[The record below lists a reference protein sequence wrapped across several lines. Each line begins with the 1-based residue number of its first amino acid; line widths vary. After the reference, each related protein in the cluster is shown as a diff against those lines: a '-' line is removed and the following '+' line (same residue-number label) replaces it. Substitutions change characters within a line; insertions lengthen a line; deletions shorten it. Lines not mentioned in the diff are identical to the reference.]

1 MDLVRLS
8 SSADSCVSPR
18 LVRWISAPGF
28 LLVVLLIAGLA
39 PASAEAAECTNTW
52 TGPAEGTWQTA
63 ANWSTGKVPAAED
76 VACIGSG
83 KTVNVTAGTNKAAIV
98 QGEGT
103 LTVKESTLELLGT
116 GESSSMKNLTV
127 KYNAILTG
135 PGTINVSNTFAWTN
149 DSTMSGTGATV
160 LTSGATGSVTTGG
173 GWARLK
179 ERRLINEGSFAMNEG
194 VMALAEGGIFENKG
208 TLTVNHEEGVFDIF
222 DNGGTTRPRVV
233 NTGVLQKTSGS
244 GETNFEIN
252 FENSGEINAK
262 TGTFLFNLK
271 GGTGSLATGSTLK
284 GSLRFKGPS
293 FTAES
298 FNGKEASLTMR
309 EASLSVNAAQTA
321 TLGTLAM
328 DYKAEPTG
336 AGTLEITKALS
347 WESESTMSGGGST
360 VIAPSA
366 TATVTTYNA
375 YLTTRTLINE
385 GTFNLQGEGTVRP
398 SEGATIKNEATLN
411 TDCVVSYARFPGIET
426 VAGSKSPPMLINN
439 GTIQKT
445 VGTSET
451 RFDINV
457 VNNDTIT
464 AKTGSLLYNLA
475 GATVT
480 LAPESILEGENRFEK
495 SGIAAENFKMPSG
508 TITARESPITF
519 AGKNTSIA
527 NLKIEYETIIS
538 GSGDFEITQS
548 FNWNGQSTL
557 GGSGTTT
564 LGASSNNVLDSG
576 ATVATLSQRTLVN
589 KGTFT
594 QTSYSKLMLAG
605 GTTFRNKGTY
615 NLNSEPYPNW
625 ITDSIRYD
633 KEPGS
638 GRLINEGLFQRT
650 EGKFN
655 LEVTSLFENLGVLKP
670 QSSGIQ
676 IKHPVAVDRTVDAGF
691 QPACGDP
698 VNCATGDFSES
709 QTDVLIGGRG
719 VPLELTRA
727 YSAQAAAV
735 ASSAGAFGYGWSGS
749 FSDHLTIEGGGEK
762 VTLVAGNGNTFAF
775 TKVSGTTY
783 AGPAW
788 SQNSLSGSPEAGY
801 TLTCADQTELAFSG
815 AGKLEIV
822 TDRNGNETT
831 LGYDEA
837 GHLKTITDAAG
848 RQLTYTYNGGGQV
861 ESVKD
866 PMGHLVK
873 YTYESGNLASVTLP
887 GQETPRWKF
896 KYDASHRITEM
907 TDGREGKTTN
917 EYDTSSRVKSQTDP
931 GGHTLSFEY
940 AAFHTKV
947 TNKAT
952 GAVTDQWFTSNN
964 QPFSITSGFGT
975 ASATTET
982 FTYDAAA
989 ERTSATDGNGH
1000 TTAYGYDEEGN
1011 LTSEKDAKGNETKWT
1026 YSGTHDIVSITTP
1039 RGETTTIKRD
1049 ANGNLEA
1056 ISRPGPEKTTQTYS
1070 LEFDEN
1076 GQLES
1081 LTDPLESTWSFGYDS
1096 QGDLNSE
1103 TDPAGN
1109 TRSSEYDEDSRL
1121 IASVS
1126 PRGNLEG
1133 AEASEFETT
1142 VERDPQ
1148 GRPLKITDPLGHPTK
1163 YAYDGNDNI
1172 TAVTDANEHTTKYV
1186 YNADDERTK
1195 IERANGAVL
1204 KTEYDGAGH
1213 ATSQTD
1219 ANERT
1224 TTYIR
1229 NVLGQAVEVVDPLSR
1244 KTTREYDAAGNLK
1257 AITDPEERKT
1267 SLAYDKA
1274 NRLIEVDYSAEGTPD
1289 ASYEYDADGNLTGM
1303 VDGTGKSSFAY
1314 DQLDR
1319 LAESEDGHGDIVG
1332 YGYDLAEQLTGIAYP
1347 NGKSISRAF
1356 DATGRLE
1363 SVTDWLGGTT
1373 SFEYDADSNLE
1384 TVTFPVAS
1392 GDVDEYAYDPAGG
1405 MSEASFADG
1414 AETLASVSYLRNKVG
1429 QVEKE
1434 TSAGLPGAEE
1444 IAYGYDKNNR
1454 LISAGEASFEYDP
1467 ADNLVKGLGSTNKY
1481 DAASQLETGTG
1492 VSYTYDKL
1500 GERTEATPEAGPAI
1514 TYGYDQAG
1522 GLASIERPE
1531 EGEVPA
1537 ISESFTYDGTGLM
1550 ASKTSGVTTSH
1561 FTWDVGAELPLLLA
1575 DGESSYIYG
1584 PGGLPIEQISGEEE
1598 PTYLHHDQLGSTRV
1612 LTDAGGEATGTFSYG
1627 PYGAPVGSTGSAT
1640 TPMGFAGEYSDS
1652 ESGLQYLRARFY
1664 DPATAQFLTRDPLEA
1679 LTRQP
1684 YAYALDDPVHL
1695 VDPSGETAAVAC
1707 VIVEVPIIGEITCG
1721 AGLLVTAGTAAAE
1734 AGNLFFPDSTADDD
1748 VVGSPTI
1755 SQSVSDSE
1763 SSRSGGDGC
1772 PGSSKQDKKLTR
1784 GEIERLKR
1792 AGHDPHDLKE
1802 HGNSDLYKRPNGEIV
1817 EKPKPGR
1824 GQGEPVG
1831 VNIKDVP

>member
-1 MDLVRLS
+1 MGSKRKGKGLRLPRGPVSKGLTDLL
-8 SSADSCVSPR
+8 
-18 LVRWISAPGF
+18 F
-28 LLVVLLIAGLA
+28 LLAVALLLPGVVQ
-39 PASAEAAECTNTW
+39 AAECSNNW
-52 TGPAEGTWQTA
+52 TGPTEGAWQTA
-63 ANWSTGKVPAAED
+63 GNWSAGHAPNSSD

-83 KTVNVTAGTNKAAIV
+83 KTVNVTAGTNQAAVI

-103 LTVKESTLELLGT
+103 LTVKESTLELLGA
-116 GESSSMKNLTV
+116 GEPSSIKNLTV
-127 KYNAILTG
+127 KYNAVLTG

-149 DSTMSGTGATV
+149 ESTMSGTGATV
-160 LTSGATGSVTTGG
+160 LTPGATGSVTTGG

-179 ERRLINEGSFAMNEG
+179 ERRLVSEGSFAMNEG
-194 VMALAEGGIFENKG
+194 IMAITEGGILENKG
-208 TLTVNHEEGVFDIF
+208 TMTVNHQSTFDIF
-222 DNGGTTRPRVV
+222 DNGGTTRPKVV
-233 NTGVLQKTSGS
+233 NAGVLQKTSGT
-244 GETNFEIN
+244 GETKFAIN

-262 TGTFLFNLK
+262 TGTFLFNRG
-271 GGTGSLATGSTLK
+271 GGTGFLATGSILK

-293 FTAES
+293 FTADS

-309 EASLSVNAAQTA
+309 EASLSINAAQTA
-321 TLGTLAM
+321 TIGTLAM
-328 DYKAEPTG
+328 DYQAEPTG
-336 AGTLEITKALS
+336 AGTLEITKALN
-347 WESESTMSGGGST
+347 WESQSTMAGAGTT
-360 VIAPSA
+360 VVAPSA
-366 TATVTTYNA
+366 TATVTTYNG

-385 GTFNLQGEGTVRP
+385 GTFNLQGAEGTVRP
-398 SEGATIKNEATLN
+398 SEGATFKNEATLN
-411 TDCVVSYARFPGIET
+411 GNSVGAYARFPGIE
-426 VAGSKSPPMLINN
+426 VAGGSKSPPVLINN

-445 VGTSET
+445 VGTNEF
-451 RFDINV
+451 RLNINV

-464 AKTGSLLYNLA
+464 AKTGSFFYNLG

-480 LAPESILEGENRFEK
+480 LPPESILEGENRFEL

-508 TITARESPITF
+508 MITARESPITF
-519 AGKNTSIA
+519 AGKNTTIA
-527 NLKIEYETIIS
+527 NLTIKYDTIIS

-564 LGASSNNVLDSG
+564 LAASSNNTLDSG

-594 QTSYSKLMLAG
+594 QTGSSKLMLAG

-615 NLNSEPYPNW
+615 NLNSEPYPTW
-625 ITDSIRYD
+625 IRDSIRYN

-650 EGKFN
+650 AGKIN
-655 LEVTSLFENLGVLKP
+655 LEVTPLFENLGVLKP
-670 QSSGIQ
+670 QSSGIE

-691 QPACGDP
+691 QSCSGDP

-709 QTDVLIGGRG
+709 QTDLLIGGRG
-719 VPLELTRA
+719 VPLDLTRT
-727 YSAQAAAV
+727 YSAQAAAA
-735 ASSAGAFGYGWSGS
+735 ASSAGTFGYGWTGS
-749 FSDHLTIEGGGEK
+749 FSDHLAIEGGGEK
-762 VTLVAGNGNTFAF
+762 AMLISGNGNTFAF

-801 TLTCADQTELAFSG
+801 TLICADQTKLAFSG
-815 AGKLEIV
+815 AGKLQAV

-837 GHLKTITDAAG
+837 GRLKTITDAAG
-848 RQLTYTYNGGGQV
+848 RELTYTYNGGGQV

-873 YTYESGNLASVTLP
+873 YAYESGNLASVTLP

-896 KYDASHRITEM
+896 KYDASHRITEI
-907 TDGREGKTTN
+907 TDGRGGKTTN
-917 EYDTSSRVKSQTDP
+917 EYDSSSRVKSQTDP

-940 AAFHTKV
+940 AGFHTKI

-952 GAVTDQWFTSNN
+952 GVVTDEWFTSNN
-964 QPFSITSGFGT
+964 QPFSITSGYGT

-982 FTYDAAA
+982 FTYNAAA

-1000 TTAYGYDEEGN
+1000 ATTYGYDEAGN
-1011 LTSEKDAKGNETKWT
+1011 LTSEKDAEGNETKWA
-1026 YSGTHDIVSITTP
+1026 YNGTHDIVSMTTP
-1039 RGETTTIKRD
+1039 RGETTTIERD
-1049 ANGNLEA
+1049 ANGNPET
-1056 ISRPGPEKTTQTYS
+1056 ISRPGPEETTQTYS
-1070 LEFDEN
+1070 LEFDGD

-1081 LTDPLESTWSFGYDS
+1081 FTDPLERTWSFGYNS
-1096 QGDLNSE
+1096 RGDMNSE

-1133 AEASEFETT
+1133 TEASEFETAI
-1142 VERDPQ
+1142 ERDLQ
-1148 GRPLKITDPLGHPTK
+1148 GRPVKIIDPLGHTTK

-1172 TAVTDANEHTTKYV
+1172 TGVTDANEHTTKFV
-1186 YNADDERTK
+1186 YNGDDERTK
-1195 IERANGAVL
+1195 TERPNGAVL
-1204 KTEYDGAGH
+1204 KTEYDGAGQV
-1213 ATSQTD
+1213 TSQTD
-1219 ANERT
+1219 ANEHA

-1229 NVLGQAVEVVDPLSR
+1229 NVLGQAVEVIDPLSR
-1244 KTTREYDAAGNLK
+1244 KTTQEYDAAGDLK
-1257 AITDPEERKT
+1257 AITDPEGRKT
-1267 SLAYDKA
+1267 NLAYDKA
-1274 NRLIEVDYSAEGTPD
+1274 DRLIEVNYSAEAMPD
-1289 ASYEYDADGNLTGM
+1289 ASYEYDADGNLTQM
-1303 VDGTGKSSFAY
+1303 VDGSGESSFAY
-1314 DQLDR
+1314 DQLGR
-1319 LAESEDGHGDIVG
+1319 LTQTEDGRGDIVG

-1347 NGKSISRAF
+1347 NGTSISRAF
-1356 DATGRLE
+1356 DSAGRLE
-1363 SVTDWLGGTT
+1363 SVSDWLGGTT
-1373 SFEYDADSNLE
+1373 SFKYDADSNLE
-1384 TVTFPVAS
+1384 AITFPVAS
-1392 GDVDEYAYDPAGG
+1392 GDVDKYAYDPAGG

-1414 AETLASVSYLRNKVG
+1414 AETIASISYVRNKMG

-1434 TSAGLPGAEE
+1434 TTAGLPGVEE
-1444 IAYGYDKNNR
+1444 ISFGYDKNNR
-1454 LISAGEASFEYDP
+1454 LISTGEASFEYDP
-1467 ADNLVKGLGSTNKY
+1467 ADNLTKGFGSTNKY

-1500 GERTEATPEAGPAI
+1500 GERTNATPEAGPAT

-1522 GLASIERPE
+1522 GLTSIERPE

-1550 ASKTSGVTTSH
+1550 ASKTSGATTRYL
-1561 FTWDVGAELPLLLA
+1561 TWQMAELPLLLA

-1627 PYGAPVGSTGSAT
+1627 PYGTPAGSTGSAT
-1640 TPMGFAGEYSDS
+1640 TPMGFAGEYSDF

-1684 YAYALDDPVHL
+1684 YAYALDDPVNL

-1734 AGNLFFPDSTADDD
+1734 AGHLFFPDSTADDD

-1831 VNIKDVP
+1831 VNIKDIP